1 MWQKENFC
9 HGEHEKFKEKKSYPE
24 SVVGSYSVCIIP
36 YIPVPDKE
44 PQLSE
49 YREQQGWA
57 GHQTYWCLRYCQMM
71 SSHINRYVG

>member
-9 HGEHEKFKEKKSYPE
+9 HGEHEKFIEKKSYPE
-24 SVVGSYSVCIIP
+24 SVVGSYGVCIIP
-36 YIPVPDKE
+36 YIPVPDTE

-71 SSHINRYVG
+71 PSHINRYVG

>member
-24 SVVGSYSVCIIP
+24 SVVGSYGVCIIP
-36 YIPVPDKE
+36 YIPVPDTE

-49 YREQQGWA
+49 YREQ
-57 GHQTYWCLRYCQMM
+57 
-71 SSHINRYVG
+71 